1 MAYQVIIN
9 LCKLLSIYCS
19 ISPERSPNL
28 NVHLCQY
35 GNLDVDLRCRLT
47 LDAGALRELCRHPL
61 LVFYLRLPRCL
72 LFSATRQQRVRKMSN
87 FVPLSTSKI
96 QVSTVKL
103 NFEGSVSGKA

>member
-35 GNLDVDLRCRLT
+35 GNLDVDLRRRLT
-47 LDAGALRELCRHPL
+47 LDAGALRELCRRPL

-72 LFSATRQQRVRKMSN
+72 LFSATRQQGVREMQGEMQGEMSTARFGDN
-87 FVPLSTSKI
+87 CFCAA
-96 QVSTVKL
+96 QYQ
-103 NFEGSVSGKA
+103 